1 MSDSNTPAPVEP
13 GAPQPAAT
21 PASTPVETTPQSATP
36 APATETPAFVP
47 HTETPSLLE
56 TIKAPGATVEAPKTA
71 EPPASASDPAK
82 PDEPAPVETKP
93 AEPAPAVAEPISY
106 PEWKLPDGVQ
116 PDREALSKYTEL
128 LGEHRIAPEVG
139 QALLDRHTAAM
150 QQYAE
155 HLSREQ
161 HRVFGETRAQW
172 NKEIMADPELGG
184 AGHQTAM
191 GAIARMRD
199 RFISSA
205 KPGTEQ
211 YRSDESAF
219 NQFLAIT
226 GAGDHP
232 QFHKMLHRIAAV
244 LDEPKLPPANAGPVP
259 NGGMPKKTGMAS
271 IYKPSSD
278 ARGGPVASRSM

>member
-1 MSDSNTPAPVEP
+1 MSETVTPVPSEP
-13 GAPQPAAT
+13 S
-21 PASTPVETTPQSATP
+21 ASTE
-36 APATETPAFVP
+36 APAVIVAVPEAVAPESSLAPEFTP
-47 HTETPSLLE
+47 HTDTPSLLE
-56 TIKAPGATVEAPKTA
+56 TLRAPGEVAEAPKPDA
-71 EPPASASDPAK
+71 PAVVEPEKAAEPAAPEAPKPVEPPAP
-82 PDEPAPVETKP
+82 EPV
-93 AEPAPAVAEPISY
+93 VLEPIVY
-106 PEWKLPDGVQ
+106 PEWKLPEGIQ
-116 PDREALSKYTEL
+116 PDKEALGKYSEI

-139 QALLDRHTAAM
+139 QALLDKHTEAM
-150 QQYAE
+150 RQYAE

-161 HRVFGETRAQW
+161 HRVFGETRANW

-205 KPGTEQ
+205 KPGTDQ
-211 YRSDESAF
+211 YKSDESAF

-244 LDEPKLPPANAGPVP
+244 LDEPRLPPPNAGPVP
-259 NGGMPKKTGMAS
+259 NGGAPKRTGMAS
-271 IYKPSSD
+271 IYRNSSD
-278 ARGGPVASRSM
+278 ARGGQ

>member
-1 MSDSNTPAPVEP
+1 MSESNIPAPVEP
-13 GAPQPAAT
+13 AAA
-21 PASTPVETTPQSATP
+21 PASTPVETTSAP
-36 APATETPAFVP
+36 APATETPAPFVP
-47 HTETPSLLE
+47 HTEAPSLLE
-56 TIKAPGATVEAPKTA
+56 TIKAPGTTVEQPKPA
-71 EPPASASDPAK
+71 EPAASVSDPAK
-82 PDEPAPVETKP
+82 PAEPAPIVEPKP
-93 AEPAPAVAEPISY
+93 AEPAVAEPISY

-116 PDREALSKYTEL
+116 ADKEALGKYTEL
-128 LGEHRIAPEVG
+128 LAEHRIAPEIG
-139 QALLDRHTAAM
+139 QALLDRHTVAM

-211 YRSDESAF
+211 YRSDEAAF

-232 QFHKMLHRIAAV
+232 QFHKMLHRIASV
-244 LDEPKLPPANAGPVP
+244 MDEPRLPPPNAGPVA
-259 NGGMPKKTGMAS
+259 NGGAPKKSGMAS

-278 ARGGPVASRSM
+278 ARRGQQA